1 EGRQDGRGRVGFRA
15 EAPHSG
21 ADRARMRFRSR
32 EPKEA
37 KRPNPACAIREAAAS
52 ALIWAR
58 ALAPSVRLTASAR
71 PLSGSALRRR
81 SSGSNE
87 TGGGGPGG
95 MGKRGARNGRSG
107 GAEGGGVGGGT
118 RWVCLVVVVGRC

>member
-1 EGRQDGRGRVGFRA
+1 GRRRVGGAGWGDRGGA
-15 EAPHSG
+15 APIGSVSG
-21 ADRARMRFRSR
+21 ARGLRAGQATCGMGST
-32 EPKEA
+32 
-37 KRPNPACAIREAAAS
+37 PACAIREAAAS